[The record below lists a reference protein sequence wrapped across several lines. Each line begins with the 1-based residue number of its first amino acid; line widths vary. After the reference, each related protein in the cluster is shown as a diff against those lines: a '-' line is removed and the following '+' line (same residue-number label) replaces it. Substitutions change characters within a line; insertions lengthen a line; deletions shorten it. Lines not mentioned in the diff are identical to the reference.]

1 LQLPQLL
8 SLPPSLSPYSSS
20 IASENHWFYEFL
32 SMTRLLTVN
41 EEMIGRVRIL
51 VDDVQVQD
59 VGLV

>member
-1 LQLPQLL
+1 
-8 SLPPSLSPYSSS
+8 
-20 IASENHWFYEFL
+20 
-32 SMTRLLTVN
+32 MTRLLTVN